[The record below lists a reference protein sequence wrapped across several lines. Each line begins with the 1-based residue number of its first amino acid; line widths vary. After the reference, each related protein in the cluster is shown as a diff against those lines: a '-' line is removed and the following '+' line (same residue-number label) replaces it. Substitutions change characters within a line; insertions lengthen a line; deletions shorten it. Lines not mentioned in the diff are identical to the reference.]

1 MSLAKFIER
10 ENMYARVFKMPEMDP
25 NNLTTEQKKQLAGKI
40 ACSLS
45 PENLTCDGE
54 LRGAALKE
62 KLEVLTQAKKDL
74 EALGVTVP
82 EY

>member
-54 LRGAALKE
+54 LRGAQL
-62 KLEVLTQAKKDL
+62 QAKARMLQKAKQDL
-74 EALGVTVP
+74 EAMGVTVP